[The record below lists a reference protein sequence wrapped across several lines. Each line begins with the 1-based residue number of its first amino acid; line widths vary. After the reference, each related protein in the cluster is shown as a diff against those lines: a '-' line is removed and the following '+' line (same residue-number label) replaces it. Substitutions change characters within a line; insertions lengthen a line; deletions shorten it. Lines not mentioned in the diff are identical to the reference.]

1 MQDIFSNLTFEIDIM
16 TESQYTKQ
24 TGDKLEDTEVSSEFH
39 LDLADSPV
47 IIETEA
53 ESTVAVT
60 ETKLDADQK
69 SASNKPKSKAKTPK
83 KKTKQTKSK
92 VVEEPKKVTE
102 QPKVSGVAEVKQS
115 EPKSEPKQP
124 VEQPK
129 DTFDCSVTATPV
141 MPGSPKKEEFKRN
154 TNSVLPISTVKTTNE
169 FINQNQNRA
178 MQSIK
183 AEKQRLNRADMS
195 FPYVRG
201 TLMTNAEKQLYHFM
215 SNYLDSRDKIVI
227 FPKVRL
233 ADLIEVDSKLTLD
246 KSAFYKISSKH
257 VDYVICEKNTLNVI
271 CVVELDD
278 FYHEREDRKQHDL
291 FVMQALYTAGIQ
303 TVRIKVPIK
312 TIVKA
317 DLDYLD
323 YVINS
328 YVAPECAFDN
338 CKMIP
343 QTNNRDHHRFWSC
356 PLCRSTVDIDK
367 KGEQLP

>member
-1 MQDIFSNLTFEIDIM
+1 MQDIFSNLNFEIDIM

-39 LDLADSPV
+39 LDLTDSPV
-47 IIETEA
+47 IIETET
-53 ESTVAVT
+53 ESTKTKT
-60 ETKLDADQK
+60 ESTA
-69 SASNKPKSKAKTPK
+69 AKPKSKAKTPK
-83 KKTKQTKSK
+83 KKRKQTKSK
-92 VVEEPKKVTE
+92 ETETPKKDVE
-102 QPKVSGVAEVKQS
+102 QPTVSETAEVKQS
-115 EPKSEPKQP
+115 LTKSETKQESKPSKP

-141 MPGSPKKEEFKRN
+141 LPNSTKKEEFRRN
-154 TNSVLPISTVKTTNE
+154 TNSVLPISNVKTTNE

-195 FPYVRG
+195 FPYIKG

-215 SNYLDSRDKIVI
+215 SNYLDSRDKIAI

-233 ADLIEVDSKLTLD
+233 ADLIEVDNKLTLD
-246 KSAFYKISSKH
+246 RSAFYKISSKH

-312 TIVKA
+312 TIVKS

-328 YVAPECAFDN
+328 YVAPECAYDN

>member
-1 MQDIFSNLTFEIDIM
+1 M

-39 LDLADSPV
+39 LDLTDSPV

-53 ESTVAVT
+53 KSIAKATDNVAESTEA
-60 ETKLDADQK
+60 
-69 SASNKPKSKAKTPK
+69 KPKSKAKTPK
-83 KKTKQTKSK
+83 KKKKQTKSK
-92 VVEEPKKVTE
+92 EVGTLKKDAE
-102 QPKVSGVAEVKQS
+102 QPTVSETAEVKQPETKS
-115 EPKSEPKQP
+115 EPKSEPKQESSKP

-129 DTFDCSVTATPV
+129 DTFECSVTATPV
-141 MPGSPKKEEFKRN
+141 LSNNTKKEEFRRN
-154 TNSVLPISTVKTTNE
+154 TNSVLPISNVKTTNE
-169 FINQNQNRA
+169 FINQNQNRT

-183 AEKQRLNRADMS
+183 TEKQRLNRADMS
-195 FPYVRG
+195 FPYIKG

-215 SNYLDSRDKIVI
+215 SNYLDSRDKIAI

-246 KSAFYKISSKH
+246 RSAFYKISSKH

-312 TIVKA
+312 TIVKS

-323 YVINS
+323 YMINS
-328 YVAPECAFDN
+328 YVAPECAYDN

>member
-1 MQDIFSNLTFEIDIM
+1 M

-39 LDLADSPV
+39 LDLTNSPV

-53 ESTVAVT
+53 ESIAKATDKTTDKVAESEST
-60 ETKLDADQK
+60 ED
-69 SASNKPKSKAKTPK
+69 KPKSKAKTPK
-83 KKTKQTKSK
+83 KKKRQTKSK
-92 VVEEPKKVTE
+92 ETETPKKEAE
-102 QPKVSGVAEVKQS
+102 QPTVSETTEVKQ
-115 EPKSEPKQP
+115 PQTKSEPRQESSKP

-141 MPGSPKKEEFKRN
+141 LSNNTKKEEFRRN
-154 TNSVLPISTVKTTNE
+154 TNSVLPISNVKTTNE
-169 FINQNQNRA
+169 FINQNQNRT

-183 AEKQRLNRADMS
+183 AEKQRLNRANMS
-195 FPYVRG
+195 FPYIKG

-215 SNYLDSRDKIVI
+215 SNYLDSRDKIAI

-246 KSAFYKISSKH
+246 RSAFYKISSKH

-312 TIVKA
+312 TIVKS

-328 YVAPECAFDN
+328 YVAPECAYDN

>member
-1 MQDIFSNLTFEIDIM
+1 MQDIFSNLNFEFDIM
-16 TESQYTKQ
+16 TENQYTKQ
-24 TGDKLEDTEVSSEFH
+24 TGDKLEDTEVEASTEFSIN
-39 LDLADSPV
+39 LSDSPV
-47 IIETEA
+47 IATEESSDTQSTSKKPKKSKTPRKKKKQTVSKENTTPQKESKQPKATETEA
-53 ESTVAVT
+53 EV
-60 ETKLDADQK
+60 KK
-69 SASNKPKSKAKTPK
+69 S
-83 KKTKQTKSK
+83 
-92 VVEEPKKVTE
+92 EPKAESKPTATE
-102 QPKVSGVAEVKQS
+102 QPKENQQS
-115 EPKSEPKQP
+115 
-124 VEQPK
+124 K
-129 DTFDCSVTATPV
+129 DDFACSVTATPV
-141 MPGSPKKEEFKRN
+141 LPNSTTKEEFKRN
-154 TNSVLPISTVKTTNE
+154 TNGVLPISNVKTTNE

-178 MQSIK
+178 IQSIQ
-183 AEKQRLNRADMS
+183 AEKQRLDKADIN

-201 TLMTNAEKQLYHFM
+201 TLLTNAEKQLYHFM
-215 SNYLDSRDKIVI
+215 SNYLDSKDRIVI

-233 ADLIEVDSKLTLD
+233 ADLIEVDNKLTLD
-246 KSAFYKISSKH
+246 RAAFYKISSKH
-257 VDYVICEKNTLNVI
+257 VDYVICEKNTLDVI

-328 YVAPECAFDN
+328 FVAPECAYDN
-338 CKMIP
+338 CKMVP

-356 PLCRSTVDIDK
+356 PLCRSTIDIDK